1 MIKLE
6 HRVNELQTL
15 VEKLNIKINNLKI
28 LDKALT
34 HSSYI
39 NEHKELNLESN
50 EKLEF
55 LGDAVIGLVITEHLC
70 NLYPDFSEG
79 QLSKMKSRLVSATVL
94 TRLGDELSLG
104 DYLLL
109 GKGEEKSG
117 GKKRES
123 SLANVFESVIG
134 AIYLDSG
141 FKEVSSFILEIF
153 KDKFLSKDIGK
164 DYKSELQEFSQ
175 DKFKISPVY
184 NLISERGPEHKKTFE
199 IRVLIK
205 DKEYGRGIGKNKK
218 EAEQK
223 AAENT
228 IKFLKKGEI

>member
-15 VEKLNIKINNLKI
+15 VKKLNIKINNLNI

-205 DKEYGRGIGKNKK
+205 DKEYGRGMGKNKK